1 MVIKMDCVFCKI
13 INGDIPSYTIY
24 ENDYVKCFLDINPLS
39 DGHTLIIP
47 KKHFKDAFDIDEEY
61 LFEIHKASKII
72 LNMLNE
78 KLKPNG
84 FQLVQNNGIVQEVKH
99 YHLHIIPKYNKNT
112 KTDVKKIFEELQ
124 KNC

>member
-1 MVIKMDCVFCKI
+1 MVKIMDCIFCKI

-24 ENDYVKCFLDINPLS
+24 ENEYVKCFLDINPLS
-39 DGHTLIIP
+39 NGHTLIIP
-47 KKHFKDAFDIDEEY
+47 KKHFKDAFDIDEKY

-99 YHLHIIPKYNKNT
+99 YHLHIIPKYNKST
-112 KTDVKKIFEELQ
+112 KKDVKEIFEELQ
-124 KNC
+124 NNC

>member
-1 MVIKMDCVFCKI
+1 MVKKMDCIFCII

-24 ENDYVKCFLDINPLS
+24 ENEYVKCFLDINPLS
-39 DGHTLIIP
+39 NGHTLIIP
-47 KKHFKDAFDIDEEY
+47 KKHFKDAFDIDEKY

-99 YHLHIIPKYNKNT
+99 YHLHIIPKYNKST
-112 KTDVKKIFEELQ
+112 KKDVKEIFEELQ
-124 KNC
+124 NNC

>member
-1 MVIKMDCVFCKI
+1 MDCIFCKI

-24 ENDYVKCFLDINPLS
+24 ENEYVKCFLDINPLS
-39 DGHTLIIP
+39 NGHTLIIP
-47 KKHFKDAFDIDEEY
+47 KKHFKDAFDIDEKY

-99 YHLHIIPKYNKNT
+99 YHLHIIPKYNKSS
-112 KTDVKKIFEELQ
+112 KKDVKKIFEELQ

>member
-1 MVIKMDCVFCKI
+1 MDCIFCKI

-24 ENDYVKCFLDINPLS
+24 ENEYVKCFLDINPLS
-39 DGHTLIIP
+39 NGHTLIIP
-47 KKHFKDAFDIDEEY
+47 KKHFKDAFDIDEKY

-99 YHLHIIPKYNKNT
+99 YHLHIIPKYNKST
-112 KTDVKKIFEELQ
+112 KKDVKEIFEELQ
-124 KNC
+124 NNC

>member
-1 MVIKMDCVFCKI
+1 MEMDCIFCKI

-24 ENDYVKCFLDINPLS
+24 ENEYVKCFLDINPLS
-39 DGHTLIIP
+39 NGHTLIIP
-47 KKHFKDAFDIDEEY
+47 KKHFKDAFDIDEKY

-99 YHLHIIPKYNKNT
+99 YHLHIIPKYNKSS
-112 KTDVKKIFEELQ
+112 KKDVKKIFEELQ